1 MTAKAAL
8 DAAEG
13 IAGVRRVH
21 YVGYASAE
29 RPENLSGQDGDMK
42 CVVYAVTLAYVLI

>member
-13 IAGVRRVH
+13 LTGVRRVH

-29 RPENLSGQDGDMK
+29 RSENLSGQDRDMK
-42 CVVYAVTLAYVLI
+42 CAVYPVTLAYVLI